1 MAHGLVARTVSGVKW
16 SSLATAT
23 NVLFQLGFVAVMA
36 RLLEPRDFGLMAMA
50 HVAMRFAGY
59 FAQLGVG
66 PALIQRRNL
75 EPDDVRVAFTIS
87 VLVGLAFLGLGVFL
101 APIVGALFRS
111 ESLVDIVRVLAAS
124 FLLVSV
130 SNVAVFLLR
139 RELRFRALAAVEIAS
154 YVIGYGATGMAFA
167 LSGAGVWSLVAA
179 VLGQNLCTL
188 VLSYFAAQHPVRP
201 LWDVGRARRF
211 VAFGARYSVN
221 GFLEFVQANLD
232 TFVIGRVLGAGALG
246 IYNRAYMLTNLPVQL
261 AVTSATK
268 VLYPALSERQDDR
281 RKVGELYLALLF
293 VTVGIVGGIAA
304 GIVPAAEALVLTLL
318 GEKWADAI
326 EVVQVVALAV
336 PFVFASHLSGIV
348 FDSLGLLSVK
358 LKLQTL
364 TIVLFAV
371 LLALAYSA
379 GLVAIGVAL
388 VLTEATKLCAYVL
401 LTRRALGLTLPHVA
415 YAIGAGCVV
424 CAGVA
429 LPSVL
434 LGTLLTGTGMAPWVR
449 LALAIAVGIGALAV
463 TLTFMW
469 RKIARTSM
477 FGAVGSRLPL
487 LGRLVPR
494 QAQ

>member
-1 MAHGLVARTVSGVKW
+1 
-16 SSLATAT
+16 
-23 NVLFQLGFVAVMA
+23 
-36 RLLEPRDFGLMAMA
+36 
-50 HVAMRFAGY
+50 
-59 FAQLGVG
+59 
-66 PALIQRRNL
+66 
-75 EPDDVRVAFTIS
+75 
-87 VLVGLAFLGLGVFL
+87 
-101 APIVGALFRS
+101 
-111 ESLVDIVRVLAAS
+111 
-124 FLLVSV
+124 
-130 SNVAVFLLR
+130 
-139 RELRFRALAAVEIAS
+139 
-154 YVIGYGATGMAFA
+154 
-167 LSGAGVWSLVAA
+167 
-179 VLGQNLCTL
+179 
-188 VLSYFAAQHPVRP
+188 
-201 LWDVGRARRF
+201 
-211 VAFGARYSVN
+211 
-221 GFLEFVQANLD
+221 
-232 TFVIGRVLGAGALG
+232 
-246 IYNRAYMLTNLPVQL
+246 MLTNLPVQL